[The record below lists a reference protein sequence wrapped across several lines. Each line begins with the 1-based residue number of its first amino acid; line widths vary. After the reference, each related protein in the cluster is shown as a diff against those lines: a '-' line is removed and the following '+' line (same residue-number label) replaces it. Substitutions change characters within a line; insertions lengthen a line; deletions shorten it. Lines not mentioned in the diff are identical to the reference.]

1 MADNVTKNE
10 GQDQKVQNEEE
21 QYNEEPEE
29 MIEDVKANDTS
40 AVKQL
45 VEKNYEEEVL
55 EQYE

>member
-1 MADNVTKNE
+1 
-10 GQDQKVQNEEE
+10 
-21 QYNEEPEE
+21 